1 MTKDGI
7 GNYILVQSWRL
18 FHWIIS
24 CNGLVNYLTFRYWLG
39 PSALFNRNNSIHMT
53 TFVSWRLNILCIM
66 FKIIVVFITTL
77 FARFYERVDI
87 LLTNGK
93 HLHGRIISVRGGVWA
108 HTTSLASPLFIEVHV
123 PSQESVRSF
132 LCVLRYRFS
141 LFHRFWHLI
150 LELFRQCGIF
160 CFSFILFPY

>member
-1 MTKDGI
+1 M
-7 GNYILVQSWRL
+7 
-18 FHWIIS
+18 
-24 CNGLVNYLTFRYWLG
+24 G
-39 PSALFNRNNSIHMT
+39 PLALFNRNNIIHMT

-87 LLTNGK
+87 YLTNGK
-93 HLHGRIISVRGGVWA
+93 HLHDRIISVRGEVWA
-108 HTTSLASPLFIEVHV
+108 HKTILASPLFIEVHV

-132 LCVLRYRFS
+132 LCVLWYRFS

-150 LELFRQCGIF
+150 LEMFRQCGIF